1 MAGLLDIF
9 GTGGSET
16 MGLLGMSPAD
26 IQSNRDDAQAQALY
40 ALAGRLFQGGNTGAS
55 IAQGL
60 QQGQQAYKGAMQSG
74 LQEQLQNFQ
83 LEDMLKKRQQEQ
95 QLLQQQQQ
103 AQQVLAKAYRPE
115 TFADT
120 PLTDITGQ
128 EIAGPNQPQTAGK
141 GVSSVMNQL
150 IGLGP
155 AGWQALQTAA
165 GIEKSMRPETLTIKK
180 GENLLQRTSEGK
192 FEPVKLEGLPSMQ
205 KGDNPFEPLITG
217 GAVHASVL
225 PYAKQLSQGFGRMDA
240 EDADKSMRSLVEMNN
255 LATQRDLTRE
265 DSQSNK
271 ALTAQLV
278 ALRIDEAK
286 RQAEQAKDGKPLP
299 TNILTDLAKR
309 SDNIIQLAGMK
320 ETFKPEYGGYV
331 TDAAGRL
338 AITVALKSSDPKSKE
353 FGQWWQNY
361 DLYANQVRND
371 LFGAALSKQEAAMF
385 DRATVTAGMSGA
397 QIAENLKRQQEIAQ
411 RGYDRLSN
419 AMMTQG
425 YSKSGLNALK
435 PVLMPSLSSF
445 DK

>member
-9 GTGGSET
+9 GTSGSDT
-16 MGLLGMSPAD
+16 LGLLGMSPAD
-26 IQSNRDDAQAQALY
+26 IQKNRDDAQAQALY

-60 QQGQQAYKGAMQSG
+60 QQGQQAYKGAMQSNV
-74 LQEQLQNFQ
+74 QDILQNTQ
-83 LEDMLKKRQQEQ
+83 LSDMLKKRQQEQ
-95 QLLQQQQQ
+95 QLLEQQQQ
-103 AQQVLAKAYRPE
+103 AQQILSKAYKPQVFPE
-115 TFADT
+115 T
-120 PLTDITGQ
+120 PLTNIDGQ
-128 EIAGPNQPQTAGK
+128 EIAGPNQPQAAGK
-141 GVSSVMNQL
+141 GLSSAMNQL

-155 AGWQALQTAA
+155 AGWQALQTAS
-165 GIEKSMRPETLTIKK
+165 GIEKAMRPETLTLKK
-180 GENLLQRTSEGK
+180 GESLLQRSPEGK
-192 FEPVKLEGLPSMQ
+192 FEPVKVEGLPSMQ

-225 PYAKQLSQGFGRMDA
+225 PYAKQLSQGFSRMDA
-240 EDADKSMRSLVEMNN
+240 EDTDKSLKSLIEMNN

-265 DSQSNK
+265 DSQANK

-286 RQAEQAKDGKPLP
+286 RQADSAKDGKPLP

-309 SDNIIQLAGMK
+309 SDNVVQLASMK
-320 ETFKPEYGGYV
+320 DTFKPEYGGYV

-353 FGQWWQNY
+353 LGQWWQNY

-385 DRATVTAGMSGA
+385 DRATVTAGMSGS
-397 QIAENLKRQQEIAQ
+397 QIQENLKRQQEIAQ

-419 AMMTQG
+419 AMRTQG
-425 YSKSGLNALK
+425 YSKSGLDALK
-435 PVLMPSLSSF
+435 PVLMPSLDSF
-445 DK
+445 NK

>member
-9 GTGGSET
+9 GTSGADT
-16 MGLLGMSPAD
+16 MGLLGMSAGD
-26 IQSNRDDAQAQALY
+26 IARNRDDAQAQALY
-40 ALAGRLFQGGNTGAS
+40 ALAGRLFQGGNTGQS
-55 IAQGL
+55 IAEGL
-60 QQGQQAYKGAMQSG
+60 QLGQKAYKGGMQDT
-74 LQEQLQNFQ
+74 LQSQLQNVQ
-83 LEDMLKKRQQEQ
+83 LADIIRKRKLEQDALAEQ
-95 QLLQQQQQ
+95 QRIQGVIQG
-103 AQQVLAKAYRPE
+103 AVTKP
-115 TFADT
+115 
-120 PLTDITGQ
+120 Q
-128 EIAGPNQPQTAGK
+128 EIYGEDIMGQRQGEGMTAG
-141 GVSSVMNQL
+141 GFDLQRAMPQLMSSPEGRKTL
-150 IGLGP
+150 TEL
-155 AGWQALQTAA
+155 LAA
-165 GIEKSMRPETLTIKK
+165 QKAMRPDTLTIKK
-180 GENLLQRTSEGK
+180 GENLLQRTSEGEFK
-192 FEPVKLEGLPSMQ
+192 PVKLEGLPSME

-225 PYAKQLSQGFGRMDA
+225 PYAKQLSQGFKRMDA

-265 DSQSNK
+265 DSQANK

-278 ALRIDEAK
+278 ALRIDEAR

-309 SDNIIQLAGMK
+309 SDNVVQLAGMK

-338 AITVALKSSDPKSKE
+338 AITVALKSSDAKSKE

-385 DRATVTAGMSGA
+385 DRATVTAGMSGT

-419 AMMTQG
+419 AMLTQG